1 MANKEEMQNG
11 DVVAQ
16 DIRETRA
23 VSEFLELKEEI
34 NGKSRDEVMEMYDVL
49 HDSKEDEDS
58 NDNYLEI
65 SAGCD
70 CIRLSY
76 VYVDFDEN
84 WENAEVSYFDA
95 TVLNE
100 EMIGETVSIKK
111 LIESVK
117 ERKLEN
123 LCEWLIEH
131 KADYASVYREGED
144 NEVAGIEFTLS
155 ASDGHEGLFF
165 ADLRTDNVEELILN
179 DEWDWW
185 FKKEITTLYDNYD
198 VNEEVMYCTEKIKKF
213 GVRKVLECIEEID
226 KKLEELYQ
234 SA

>member
-1 MANKEEMQNG
+1 MEKKEEMQNG

-23 VSEFLELKEEI
+23 VTEFLELKEEI
-34 NGKSRDEVMEMYDVL
+34 NGKSRDEVMEMYEVL
-49 HDSKEDEDS
+49 EDS
-58 NDNYLEI
+58 SEEETNNNYLEI
-65 SAGCD
+65 DAGD
-70 CIRLSY
+70 CEWLQM

-95 TVLNE
+95 TVLNGG
-100 EMIGETVSIKK
+100 MIGETVSIKK

-165 ADLRTDNVEELILN
+165 ADLRTDNVEELIIN

-198 VNEEVMYCTEKIKKF
+198 VDEEVMYCTEKIKKF

-226 KKLEELYQ
+226 KKLEELYH
-234 SA
+234 SV